1 MLENNKTILT
11 LYLICAVAS
20 DSIWFRY
27 QIIWVVLWGTCSL
40 KSWHNFLG
48 VYSFSNTAITNSMH
62 VQKNRKIIY
71 FFYYENVAININMCN
86 MQLNKKRGQ
95 MCKKLLRLLY

>member
-20 DSIWFRY
+20 EAIWFRY

-48 VYSFSNTAITNSMH
+48 VYSFSNIAVTSSMH
-62 VQKNRKIIY
+62 VQKIEKWFI
-71 FFYYENVAININMCN
+71 FFYYENVAKNIKMCN
-86 MQLNKKRGQ
+86 MQLNNKKEVKCVGS
-95 MCKKLLRLLY
+95 C